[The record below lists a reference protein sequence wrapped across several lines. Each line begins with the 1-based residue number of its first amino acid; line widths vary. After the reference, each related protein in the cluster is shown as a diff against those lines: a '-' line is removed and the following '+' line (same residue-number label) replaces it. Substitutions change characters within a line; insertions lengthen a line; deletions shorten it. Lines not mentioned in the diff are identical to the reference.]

1 MEHHR
6 NNELNNLSPGWLR
19 FWSFVLSVVAFCYIW
34 FKYSDIVNSAV
45 SGYDYWYVWIR
56 PALIGLVGILCLLAA
71 ILSLAGKRSAT
82 SVFMGGISVMLF
94 ILLSNLVIL
103 VIRVVHRIFA
113 GDAWP
118 VFERILERPHRV
130 IVVLLVVLTLSIL
143 HSLSKKNKKG
153 D

>member
-6 NNELNNLSPGWLR
+6 DNELNNLSPGWLR
-19 FWSFVLSVVAFCYIW
+19 FLCFVLSIVAFGYIW
-34 FKYSDIVNSAV
+34 FKYSEIVNSSV

-71 ILSLAGKRSAT
+71 ILSLAGKRSAP
-82 SVFMGGISVMLF
+82 SVLMGGISVILF

-113 GDAWP
+113 GDAGP
-118 VFERILERPHRV
+118 VFERIVAEPHKV
-130 IVVLLVVLTLSIL
+130 FLIPLIILVLAMI
-143 HSLSKKNKKG
+143 HSLSKNKK
-153 D
+153 DN